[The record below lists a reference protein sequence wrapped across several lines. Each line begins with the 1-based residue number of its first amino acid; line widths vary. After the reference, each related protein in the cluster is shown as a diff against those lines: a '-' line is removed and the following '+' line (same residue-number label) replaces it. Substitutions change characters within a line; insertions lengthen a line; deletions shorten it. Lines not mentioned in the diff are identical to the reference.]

1 MLKYIQKVV
10 DRLTGHKT
18 GITGNLARWEGQ
30 PDSPDTV
37 KADIKELGD
46 MDLEIEKAKDKLQQL
61 RGEAHEL
68 SKAKDKKADATEKR
82 AIAIHA
88 DDPDKLNEYNI
99 KLRKEGET
107 VPVPGKAH
115 IESVEDDVDGE
126 GFIIRI
132 APLADAETFEVQR
145 GVADDPSVKTL
156 EPPYPFYK
164 SVHKLKIVDDD
175 VEPGKRYFYRTR
187 GSNHSGEGEWSEP
200 VSAVQ

>member
-10 DRLTGHKT
+10 DRLSGHKT
-18 GITGNLARWEGQ
+18 GITNNLEKWEGQ

-37 KADIKELGD
+37 QADIKELED
-46 MDLEIEKAKDKLQQL
+46 KDLEIENAKDKLQQL

-68 SKAKDKKADATEKR
+68 SKTKDKKADATEKR

-88 DDPDKLNEYNI
+88 DDPDKLNEYDI
-99 KLRKEGET
+99 ELRKEGET

-126 GFIIRI
+126 GFIIKI
-132 APLADAETFEVQR
+132 AQLADADTFEVQR

-156 EPPYPFYK
+156 EPPYPFLK
-164 SVHKLKIVDDD
+164 TTRKLKFTDDD
-175 VEPGKRYFYRTR
+175 VDSGKRYFYRTR
-187 GSNHSGEGEWSEP
+187 GTNHSGEGEWSEP

>member
-1 MLKYIQKVV
+1 MLKYIQTVV
-10 DRLTGHKT
+10 DRLKGHKT
-18 GITGNLARWEGQ
+18 GITGNLAKWEGQ

-37 KADIKELGD
+37 QADIKELED
-46 MDLEIEKAKDKLQQL
+46 KDEEIEKAKDKLQQL

-68 SKAKDKKADATEKR
+68 SKAKDKKAGATEKR

-88 DDPDKLNEYNI
+88 DDPDKLIEYNI
-99 KLRKEGET
+99 ELRKEGET

-115 IESVEDDVDGE
+115 IGSVEDDVDGE

-132 APLADAETFEVQR
+132 APLADADSFEVQR
-145 GVADDPSVKTL
+145 GVVGDPAVKVL
-156 EPPYPFYK
+156 EPPYPFLK
-164 SVHKLKIVDDD
+164 TTRKLKIVDDD

-187 GSNHSGEGEWSEP
+187 GSNRSGEGEWSEP